1 MRSFQGHSIRSNR
14 VINDDYDDEEHT
26 IVTKFREKI
35 TRLSQF
41 ITIYLFREINSVFL
55 TEEINILGHVIYVY

>member
-35 TRLSQF
+35 TR
-41 ITIYLFREINSVFL
+41 
-55 TEEINILGHVIYVY
+55 

>member
-35 TRLSQF
+35 TRWSQF
-41 ITIYLFREINSVFL
+41 ITIYLSKEINKQGFF
-55 TEEINILGHVIYVY
+55 NRRN